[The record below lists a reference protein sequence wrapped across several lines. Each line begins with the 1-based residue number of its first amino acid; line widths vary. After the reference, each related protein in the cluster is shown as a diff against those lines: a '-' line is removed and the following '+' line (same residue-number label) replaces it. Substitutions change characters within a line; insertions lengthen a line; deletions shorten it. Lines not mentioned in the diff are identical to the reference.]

1 MKILFIGTVE
11 FSYHLLETLIEE
23 NSELIG
29 VITDT
34 DNQINSDYVNLKHL
48 KVLWI
53 RKLDLFV
60 VNPIKIV
67 VIV

>member
-34 DNQINSDYVNLKHL
+34 DNQINSDYVNLK
-48 KVLWI
+48 
-53 RKLDLFV
+53 
-60 VNPIKIV
+60 PICDKNEFLLSIS
-67 VIV
+67 IIL

>member
-29 VITDT
+29 VISDT
-34 DNQINSDYVNLKHL
+34 DNHINSD
-48 KVLWI
+48 
-53 RKLDLFV
+53 
-60 VNPIKIV
+60 
-67 VIV
+67 